1 MGTSKKD
8 LYEITAIS
16 GGKTQTLAVLKSG
29 EVLGWGAAGSGR
41 ITEGYVDICSTRGPS
56 TEPVFI
62 AKPSQY
68 SSVCAGYGATLGIS
82 NNQTY
87 IWGFCQIGIG
97 GEERFTEAPT
107 VIDGIPSASK
117 VAAGQFIYA
126 ALDQAGNVH
135 TWGLNSDS
143 VLGRSTTQFNALPEK
158 INDIPPMQEVVI
170 GDNFMLA
177 LSKDQRVYAWGSNSA
192 GQLGL
197 GHLQS
202 IPHPEP
208 VVLSA
213 SIASIAVGST
223 HVLAVT
229 PAGTVYGWGSN
240 HMGQL
245 GNVKRPYF
253 DRPTPIAFP
262 EKITAV
268 AAGMHYSLALA
279 SSGKVYAWG
288 WNGFGQLGLGDLQS
302 RNIPTLITSLTG
314 VQSIAAG
321 EIHSLAITK
330 NQFLG
335 WGCNESGQLGKAAT
349 RQKTPNIFF
358 EIA

>member
-1 MGTSKKD
+1 MGAPKKD
-8 LYEITAIS
+8 LYEISAIS

-29 EVLGWGAAGSGR
+29 EVLGWGGAGSGR
-41 ITEGYVDICSTRGPS
+41 ITVGYIDICGSRAPS
-56 TEPVFI
+56 KEPVYI

-68 SSVCAGYGATLGIS
+68 SSVSAGYGVSLGIS
-82 NNQTY
+82 NQQTY

-97 GEERFTEAPT
+97 GKELFTEAPT
-107 VIDGIPSASK
+107 LIDGIPQVSQ
-117 VAAGQFIYA
+117 VIAGQFIYA
-126 ALDQAGNVH
+126 ALDQAGSVY
-135 TWGLNSDS
+135 TWGLNTDS
-143 VLGRSTTQFNALPEK
+143 ALGRATTQLNALPEK
-158 INDIPPMQEVVI
+158 IIDIPPMQEVVM
-170 GDNFMLA
+170 GDNFMMG

-202 IPHPEP
+202 ITRPESEALAIP
-208 VVLSA
+208 
-213 SIASIAVGST
+213 ITSIAVGST

-229 PAGTVYGWGSN
+229 TNGAIYGWGSN
-240 HMGQL
+240 HIGQL
-245 GNVKRPYF
+245 GNVKSSYI
-253 DRPTPIAFP
+253 DRPTQIVFP

-302 RNIPTLITSLTG
+302 RHTPTLIPSLSG
-314 VQSIAAG
+314 VRSIAAG
-321 EIHSLAITK
+321 ETHSLAITK

-335 WGCNESGQLGKAAT
+335 WGCNESGQIGKAALK
-349 RQKTPNIFF
+349 QMTPSTFF
-358 EIA
+358 DIA

>member
-8 LYEITAIS
+8 LYEISSIS
-16 GGKTQTLAVLKSG
+16 GGKNQTLAILKSG
-29 EVLGWGAAGSGR
+29 EVLGWGGAGSGR
-41 ITEGYVDICSTRGPS
+41 ITIGYIDICGSRAPS
-56 TEPVFI
+56 KEPVYI

-68 SSVCAGYGATLGIS
+68 SSISAGYGVSLGIS
-82 NNQTY
+82 NQQTY

-97 GEERFTEAPT
+97 GKEQFTELPT
-107 VIDGIPSASK
+107 LISGVSNAAK
-117 VAAGQFIYA
+117 VTAGQFIYA
-126 ALDQAGNVH
+126 ALDQAGGIY

-143 VLGRSTTQFNALPEK
+143 ALGRATTQLNALPEK
-158 INDIPPMQEVVI
+158 IIDIPPMQAVVI
-170 GDNFMLA
+170 GDNFMMA
-177 LSKDQRVYAWGSNSA
+177 LSKDQRVYVWGSNSA

-202 IPHPEP
+202 IAHPEP
-208 VVLSA
+208 VALPIP
-213 SIASIAVGST
+213 IASIAVGST

-229 PAGTVYGWGSN
+229 TNGAVYGWGSN
-240 HMGQL
+240 HIGQL
-245 GNVKRPYF
+245 GNVKQSYF
-253 DRPTPIAFP
+253 DRPIPIVFP
-262 EKITAV
+262 EKISAV

-302 RNIPTLITSLTG
+302 RNTPTVIPSLSG
-314 VQSIAAG
+314 VHSIAAG
-321 EIHSLAITK
+321 ETHSLALTQ

-335 WGCNESGQLGKAAT
+335 WGCNESGQLGNAAI
-349 RQKTPNIFF
+349 RQTTPNIFF